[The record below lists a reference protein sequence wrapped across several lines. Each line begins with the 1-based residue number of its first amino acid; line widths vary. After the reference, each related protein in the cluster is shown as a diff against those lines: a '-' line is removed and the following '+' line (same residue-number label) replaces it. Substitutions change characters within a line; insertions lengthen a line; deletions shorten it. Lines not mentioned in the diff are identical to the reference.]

1 VALKSDVMEL
11 QDDLTLAYT
20 IELNDGTVKDL
31 RFLMIDYVDHLEHHV
46 QQLLAE

>member
-20 IELNDGTVKDL
+20 IELNDAIVKDL
-31 RFLMIDYVDHLEHHV
+31 RFLMIDYVAWMLISTYRS
-46 QQLLAE
+46 A